1 MEEISEGL
9 ARQFGNSI
17 GQFVQYDSSLVTRG
31 IRRYMQIWVKIDL
44 GHGEGFFPVRMT
56 IGVQKVES
64 GRDASLRVPPRKE
77 AMVNIGKMDM
87 GSNSED
93 SPIKQV
99 NGKKRQR
106 AQEGKL
112 PGTRPS
118 KGEVKLACTYPN
130 EHVANPTTTEAR
142 VYLQDLTVAE
152 DLGFRKLMVEGHSPT
167 IVKKA
172 QFASRSVNRTA
183 HAMVEEGRELS
194 SSTYWIEEASVR
206 VEEKA
211 ERDRRACCD

>member
-1 MEEISEGL
+1 MHAFFDHYLI
-9 ARQFGNSI
+9 A
-17 GQFVQYDSSLVTRG
+17 
-31 IRRYMQIWVKIDL
+31 IDL
-44 GHGEGFFPVRMT
+44 GDNRRDRSARDKEWFKFNANWIIEESCEQQVKNFWEANSNE
-56 IGVQKVES
+56 IFVKLEKLGVVLKKEM
-64 GRDASLRVPPRKE
+64 GRIYV
-77 AMVNIGKMDM
+77 
-87 GSNSED
+87 
-93 SPIKQV
+93 
-99 NGKKRQR
+99 
-106 AQEGKL
+106 
-112 PGTRPS
+112 GTRPS

-152 DLGFRKLMVEGHSPT
+152 DLGFRKLVVEGHSLT

-172 QFASRSVNRTA
+172 QSVNRTA